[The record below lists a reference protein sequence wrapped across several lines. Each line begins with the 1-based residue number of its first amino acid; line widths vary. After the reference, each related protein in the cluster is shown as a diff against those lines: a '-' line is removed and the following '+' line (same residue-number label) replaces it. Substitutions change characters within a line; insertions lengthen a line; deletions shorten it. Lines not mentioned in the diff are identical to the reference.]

1 MIKLKKHYWNKNKFI
16 ENISISIVT
25 GSLIYCFIKYIIT
38 IIYYIRL
45 Y

>member
-1 MIKLKKHYWNKNKFI
+1 MIKLKRYYWNINKFT
-16 ENISISIVT
+16 ENISIIIVT
-25 GSLIYCFIKYIIT
+25 GSLIYCFLKYIIT